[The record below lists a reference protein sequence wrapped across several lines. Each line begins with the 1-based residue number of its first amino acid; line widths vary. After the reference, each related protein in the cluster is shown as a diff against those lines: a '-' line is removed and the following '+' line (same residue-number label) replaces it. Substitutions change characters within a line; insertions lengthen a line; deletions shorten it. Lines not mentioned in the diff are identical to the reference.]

1 MSLMNTG
8 EIDSKNNESFINII
22 KRFWGFDNPS
32 FEFIKERLTTDQFDP
47 EYSKLLTDSKDQR
60 VRWEIDFLEPSLMK
74 YYSEHDS
81 AYMMFKRKFN
91 AVINELYH
99 EERVM
104 IDYAA
109 FMNNKIT
116 YNKNETKLKKVFE
129 SFYLKHPMCFRADA
143 SIRNGIEIKKEDI
156 SNYIVK
162 SFEQIGTTKKPLKKL
177 QLVLSLNMCD
187 WLLASTGGEI
197 SSCLNL
203 EGGNRF
209 WSGLPFLAGDPN
221 RALLYITDGSK
232 KEYEGIKVDDAITRT
247 WVILTK
253 DNKKSLIRWFMSE
266 IVKEDAINAIS
277 KTNDFQMG
285 MKTSGKN
292 EITPLYLES
301 GLITTI
307 YMDVGC
313 WEPNKDNTK
322 FVHTLSFK
330 GCYQLFSEDLKPV
343 KDINFSRPHGGGTS
357 WQLSFFKENGVA
369 IDDLVPVTRCRSCG
383 SKKMHSGH
391 SKTLCA
397 SCFNNEY
404 FICDV
409 CGDPHEIKKEHY
421 EGLIIKNEKK
431 QKGKICSSCKE
442 TCKVCSCCGLPI
454 ANNSSIRKTLE
465 GEYLCSLCLKDKNN
479 NYKSCH
485 VCDKLSKH
493 KIITFYDQ
501 KEKTFKNYCKEHLP
515 EEKED
520 PGNYDFT
527 DCVFTRKPFKN
538 EECPSC
544 HSRLPKEAF
553 IGKYCVSCAMSDK
566 DTELMEL

>member
-22 KRFWGFDNPS
+22 KRFWGFNESS

-60 VRWEIDFLEPSLMK
+60 VRWEIDFLEPSLMN
-74 YYSEHDS
+74 YYSEQDS
-81 AYMMFKRKFN
+81 AYAMFKRKFN
-91 AVINELYH
+91 SIIYALKEKEKIS
-99 EERVM
+99 
-104 IDYAA
+104 IDYVA

-116 YNKNETKLKKVFE
+116 YKKNETKLKKVFE
-129 SFYLKHPMCFRADA
+129 SFYLENKDCFRKDA
-143 SIRNGIEIKKEDI
+143 SIRNGTEISKEII
-156 SNYIVK
+156 SDYIVK

-221 RALLYITDGSK
+221 RAMMYITDGTK
-232 KEYEGIKVDDAITRT
+232 KEYEGITVDNAITRT

-266 IVKEDAINAIS
+266 IVKDDAINKI
-277 KTNDFQMG
+277 TNCNDFQMG
-285 MKTSGKN
+285 MRTSGKN
-292 EITPLYLES
+292 EITPLYLDS

-343 KDINFSRPHGGGTS
+343 KDINFSRPFGGGVS
-357 WQLSFFKENGVA
+357 WQLSFFKETGVA

-383 SKKMHSGH
+383 SKKMYSVH
-391 SKTLCA
+391 SKNLCV
-397 SCFNNEY
+397 SCFNEKY
-404 FICDV
+404 FICDY
-409 CGDPHEIKKEHY
+409 CGSPHEIKEDHY
-421 EGLIIKNEKK
+421 EGFIIHRDQKI
-431 QKGKICSSCKE
+431 KGKICKSCKQE
-442 TCKVCSCCGLPI
+442 HKVCECCGLPI
-454 ANNSSIRKTLE
+454 LNNSRTNKTVE
-465 GEYLCSLCLKDKNN
+465 GQYLCNPCVEDKIN
-479 NYKSCH
+479 NYKKCR
-485 VCDKLSKH
+485 VCGKLSKN
-493 KIITFYDQ
+493 KVTIFYNKKEETF
-501 KEKTFKNYCKEHLP
+501 EEYCFEHLP
-515 EEKED
+515 KKDEKEED
-520 PGNYDFT
+520 YT
-527 DCVFTRKPFKN
+527 SYSTIFTRVPFKN

-553 IGKYCVSCAMSDK
+553 IGKHCVSCAMSDK